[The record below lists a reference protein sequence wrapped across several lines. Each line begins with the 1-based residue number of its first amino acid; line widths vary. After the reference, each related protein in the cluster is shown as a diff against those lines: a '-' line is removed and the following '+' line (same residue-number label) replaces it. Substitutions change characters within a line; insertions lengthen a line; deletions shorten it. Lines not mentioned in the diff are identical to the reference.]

1 MRPPPKGPLNGVT
14 VIDLG
19 QIYNGPYATFL
30 MAMAGAQVIKIE
42 PKGGENLRRRAAVGG
57 AAMPFAMLN
66 SNKHFATLD
75 LKQPRGRELLLEMV
89 RRGDVLVENF
99 SVGAMER
106 LGLGGARLIAENP
119 RLIYASGTG
128 YGRTGPMK
136 DFPAMDI
143 AVQAMSGLMSVN
155 GYEDRPPVKIGPAVA
170 DFMGGVHLYAAIV
183 TALHARAHTGRGQ
196 MVEVSM
202 MESVYASLASNLGL
216 FHSSGGRA
224 PERTG
229 NRHGGMA
236 ESPYNLYPAQDG
248 HIAIVASS
256 DAQWQRLLRVIGR
269 PDLVG
274 DARYAT
280 LRARVERMSEVDQL
294 IEQYTSRR
302 TRDQAFRE
310 LIGADIT
317 CAPVRN
323 IAELVEDDHLRA
335 REAIEWVD
343 HPLYGRMP
351 LPRSPLRFSDAP
363 LATLEPSGEA
373 GRDNALVFGEWLGLG
388 AEAVAELERAEL
400 I

>member
-1 MRPPPKGPLNGVT
+1 MRAPPRGPLNGIT

-42 PKGGENLRRRAAVGG
+42 PRGGENLRRRAAVGG

-66 SNKHFATLD
+66 SNKHFVTLD
-75 LKQPRGRELLLEMV
+75 LKQARGRELLLEMV

-106 LGLGGARLIAENP
+106 LGLGWERLTAENP

-128 YGRTGPMK
+128 YGRSGPMR
-136 DFPAMDI
+136 DYPAMDI

-170 DFMGGVHLYAAIV
+170 DFLGGVHLYAAIV
-183 TALHARAHTGRGQ
+183 TALHARSQTGRGQ

-202 MESVYASLASNLGL
+202 MEAVYASLASNLGL
-216 FHSSGGRA
+216 FHASGGLA

-236 ESPYNLYPAQDG
+236 ESPYNLYPALDG

-256 DAQWQRLLRVIGR
+256 DAQWRRLLGVIGR
-269 PDLVG
+269 SDLI
-274 DARYAT
+274 DDPRYAT
-280 LRARVERMSEVDQL
+280 LSARVERMNEVDQL
-294 IEQYTSRR
+294 IEDYTSGR

-323 IAELVEDDHLRA
+323 IAEVVDDEHLRA
-335 REAIEWVD
+335 RQALEWTD

-373 GRDNALVFGEWLGLG
+373 GRDNVTVFGDWLGLG
-388 AEAVAELERAEL
+388 ADGVAELERLQL